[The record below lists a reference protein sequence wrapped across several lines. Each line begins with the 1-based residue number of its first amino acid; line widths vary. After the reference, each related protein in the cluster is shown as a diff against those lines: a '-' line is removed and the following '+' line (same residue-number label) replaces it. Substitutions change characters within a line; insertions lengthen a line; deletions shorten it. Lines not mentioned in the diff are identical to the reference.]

1 MKLANT
7 LTSTLEEFVP
17 LKPGHVSVYLC
28 GVTPYSAS
36 HIGHA
41 MSAIVYDVLVRYLRW
56 PGNRAGG
63 LEVTYV
69 SNYTDVDDKLIDRG
83 AELNMDPLALAN
95 VNIEQWEREQAA
107 LGLLPPDVRPRVSTE
122 IPAIIAL
129 IEQIIANGHAYAT
142 PLGNVYFRVTSK
154 ADYGKLSHRTIDQL
168 RTGTRFEPGDDK
180 EFALDF
186 ALWKTAKPG
195 EPHWTS
201 PWGEGRPGW
210 HIECSAMSQRY
221 LGDTFDIHGGGVDLV
236 FPHHENEVAQS
247 EAATGKPFAR
257 LWMHNGMVLRDGEKM
272 SKSLG
277 NTVTVEDA
285 LERWSPDAIR
295 VFSLSSQYRTPN
307 NLTDEALEAAG
318 RAVDR
323 LATALEAKNAAAPGA
338 PAVDA
343 SDARE
348 HFVAA
353 LEDDLNTAQALAAL
367 FELARAINRGRD
379 EGLDIS
385 AAQHALYELAWVLGL
400 RLERES
406 AATAI
411 DAGALAE
418 VAARFGVPVA
428 VGATAAPGKLVDA
441 LLARRSEARAA
452 RDFATG
458 DAIRA
463 ALEAAG
469 IEVKDTPAGAT
480 WSVRA

>member
-1 MKLANT
+1 MRLSDS
-7 LTSTLEEFVP
+7 LTGQTLELEP
-17 LKPGHVSVYLC
+17 LRPGHVGVYVC

-83 AELNMDPLALAN
+83 AELGIDPLALAN

-129 IEQIIANGHAYAT
+129 IERIIANGHAYAT
-142 PLGNVYFRVTSK
+142 PLGNVYFRVNSK
-154 ADYGKLSHRTIDQL
+154 PDYGKLSGRTIDQL

-186 ALWKTAKPG
+186 ALWKAMKPG
-195 EPHWTS
+195 EPHWPS

-257 LWMHNGMVLRDGEKM
+257 LWVHNGMVLRDGEKM

-277 NTVTVEDA
+277 NFVTVEDA
-285 LERWSPDAIR
+285 LAKWSADAIR
-295 VFSLSSQYRTPN
+295 VFALSSQYRKPN

-323 LATALEAKNAAAPGA
+323 LATALEAKNVAADGA
-338 PAVDA
+338 AAVDA
-343 SDARE
+343 SETRE
-348 HFVAA
+348 RFVEA
-353 LEDDLNTAQALAAL
+353 LEDDLNTSQALATL
-367 FELARAINRGRD
+367 FDLARAINRGRD
-379 EGLDIS
+379 EGLDIGP
-385 AAQHALYELAWVLGL
+385 AQHVLYELAWVLGL

-406 AATAI
+406 VATAI
-411 DAGALAE
+411 DAEALAG
-418 VAARFGVPVA
+418 VAATYGVA
-428 VGATAAPGKLVDA
+428 SGAEAQTVDA
-441 LLARRSEARAA
+441 LLAKRAEARAA

-463 ALEAAG
+463 ALEGLG
-469 IEVKDTPAGAT
+469 IEIKDTPQGAE
-480 WSVRA
+480 WVVRG

>member
-1 MKLANT
+1 MSGQA
-7 LTSTLEEFVP
+7 LEVEP
-17 LKPGHVSVYLC
+17 LRAGHIGLYVC

-63 LEVTYV
+63 YEVTYV

-83 AELNMDPLALAN
+83 AELGIDPLALAN
-95 VNIEQWEREQAA
+95 ANIEQWEREQAA

-122 IPAIIAL
+122 IPAIVAL
-129 IEQIIANGHAYAT
+129 IERIIAHGHAYST
-142 PLGNVYFRVTSK
+142 PAGNVYFRVQSK
-154 ADYGKLSHRTIDQL
+154 ADYGKLSHRSIEQL
-168 RTGTRFEPGDDK
+168 RTGTRFEPGEDK

-186 ALWKTAKPG
+186 ALWKAMKPG

-221 LGDTFDIHGGGVDLV
+221 LGDTFDIHGGGIDLV

-247 EAATGKPFAR
+247 EAATGRPFAR
-257 LWMHNGMVLRDGEKM
+257 LWVHNGMVLRDGEKM

-277 NTVTVEDA
+277 NFVTVEDA
-285 LERWSPDAIR
+285 LARWSADAIR
-295 VFSLSSQYRTPN
+295 VFALSSQYRTPN
-307 NLTDEALEAAG
+307 NLTDDALEAAG

-323 LATALEAKNAAAPGA
+323 LATALEAKSTAERGA
-338 PAVDA
+338 PSVDA
-343 SDARE
+343 SEARAR
-348 HFVAA
+348 FVEAM
-353 LEDDLNTAQALAAL
+353 EDDLNTAQALAAM

-379 EGLDIS
+379 EGMDIA

-406 AATAI
+406 VTTAI
-411 DAGALAE
+411 DATALAE
-418 VAARFGVPVA
+418 AASRFGVA
-428 VGATAAPGKLVDA
+428 AGAEAETVEA
-441 LLARRSEARAA
+441 LLARRAEARAA

-463 ALEAAG
+463 ALDGLG
-469 IEVKDTPAGAT
+469 IEVKDTPQGAEWT
-480 WSVRA
+480 VRG

>member
-1 MKLANT
+1 MKLSNS
-7 LTSTLEEFVP
+7 LTGKTEELAP
-17 LKPGHVSVYLC
+17 LRPGHVGVYVC

-63 LEVTYV
+63 YEVTYV
-69 SNYTDVDDKLIDRG
+69 SNYTDVDDKLIGRG
-83 AELNMDPLALAN
+83 AELGMDPLALAN
-95 VNIEQWEREQAA
+95 VNIEQWEREQEA
-107 LGLLPPDVRPRVSTE
+107 LGLLPPDVRPRVTTE
-122 IPAIIAL
+122 IPAIITL
-129 IEQIIANGHAYAT
+129 IERIIANGHGYAT
-142 PLGNVYFRVTSK
+142 PLGNVYFSVNSK

-180 EFALDF
+180 QFALDF

-247 EAATGKPFAR
+247 EAATGQPFAR

-285 LERWSPDAIR
+285 LARWSADAIR
-295 VFSLSSQYRTPN
+295 VFALSSQYRTPN

-323 LATALEAKNAAAPGA
+323 LATALEAKNTAERGAA
-338 PAVDA
+338 AVDA
-343 SDARE
+343 TEARE
-348 HFVAA
+348 HFIDA

-379 EGLDIS
+379 EGLDID
-385 AAQHALYELAWVLGL
+385 AA
-400 RLERES
+400 
-406 AATAI
+406 
-411 DAGALAE
+411 ALAA
-418 VAARFGVPVA
+418 VAARFGLEP
-428 VGATAAPGKLVDA
+428 APTEGETIEA
-441 LLARRSEARAA
+441 LLTRRTEARAA

-458 DAIRA
+458 DAIRT
-463 ALEAAG
+463 ALEEAG
-469 IEVKDTPAGAT
+469 IEVKDTPQGAT
-480 WSVRA
+480 WSVRG

>member
-1 MKLANT
+1 MKLANS
-7 LTSTLEEFVP
+7 LTGTLEKFVTI
-17 LKPGHVSVYLC
+17 KPGHVGVYVC

-56 PGNRAGG
+56 PGNRAGS

-69 SNYTDVDDKLIDRG
+69 SNYTDVDDKIIDRA
-83 AELNMDPLALAN
+83 AELGMDALELSN
-95 VNIEQWEREQAA
+95 LNIEQWEREQVA

-129 IEQIIANGHAYAT
+129 IERIIANGHAYAT
-142 PLGNVYFRVTSK
+142 TPGNVYFRVTSK

-247 EAATGKPFAR
+247 EAATGKPFAN

-277 NTVTVEDA
+277 NTVTVEEA
-285 LERWSPDAIR
+285 LTRWSPDAIR
-295 VFSLSSQYRTPN
+295 VFAISSQYRTPN

-323 LATALEAKNAAAPGA
+323 LATALEAKSAAERGA
-338 PAVDA
+338 PVVDA
-343 SDARE
+343 TEARQ
-348 HFVAA
+348 HFIDA

-379 EGLDIS
+379 EHLDIT
-385 AAQHALYELAWVLGL
+385 AAQHTLYELAWVLGL

-406 AATAI
+406 VGMAV
-411 DAGALAE
+411 DALALGE
-418 VAARFGVPVA
+418 VAARFGLEHAAEVE
-428 VGATAAPGKLVDA
+428 GATIEA
-441 LLARRSEARAA
+441 LLARREEARAA
-452 RDFATG
+452 REFGTS

-463 ALEAAG
+463 ALENVG
-469 IEVKDTPAGAT
+469 IEIKDTPQGAT